1 MRQST
6 TSESQL
12 DWLVSIDGVHPRR
25 QQHKHKHK
33 HKHSKHAPISVPKAK
48 KTAAAAGEHPPPPL
62 AAKAAIP
69 KPKGQKRMVKYR
81 RSSSTEASSI
91 GQSTGMSTGDDQLS
105 SEGDT
110 SKISRSTNNV
120 HK

>member
-1 MRQST
+1 M
-6 TSESQL
+6 
-12 DWLVSIDGVHPRR
+12 SIDGVHPRR
-25 QQHKHKHK
+25 KQHKHKHK
-33 HKHSKHAPISVPKAK
+33 HNKHTAAAASSVTKAK
-48 KTAAAAGEHPPPPL
+48 KTPSPAGEHPPPTL
-62 AAKAAIP
+62 AAKATTP

-110 SKISRSTNNV
+110 SKISRSANSIYKYS
-120 HK
+120 HAS